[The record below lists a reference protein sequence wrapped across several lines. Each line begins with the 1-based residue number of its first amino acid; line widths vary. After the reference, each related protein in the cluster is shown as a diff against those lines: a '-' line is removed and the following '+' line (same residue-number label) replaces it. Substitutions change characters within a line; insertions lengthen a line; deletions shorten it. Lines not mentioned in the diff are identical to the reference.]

1 MARARRLQW
10 APMPTEPTGAKRLR
24 DLSAD
29 FQDGVGQRLR
39 TERERHGVSLREL
52 ARRLAISPSALSQ
65 IETGRSRP
73 SVGTLYA
80 IVSELD
86 MSLDELFG
94 SPRAAT
100 AVAPESD
107 AAASA
112 EERASLVQRRDERKG
127 LDLESGVRWERLTPT
142 PEHDADFLYVVYEV
156 GGASSRSGTHMRHMG
171 REYGLVLSG
180 RLRVTIGFDD
190 VHELGP
196 GDSIAFESSRPH
208 RLENAGSEP
217 VEAVWFVVGRAH
229 SDVRKIALDGP
240 GETDLESV

>member
-1 MARARRLQW
+1 
-10 APMPTEPTGAKRLR
+10 MPAEPTGAKRLR

-39 TERERHGVSLREL
+39 SERERHEVSLREL

-94 SPRAAT
+94 SPRAAE
-100 AVAPESD
+100 AAAPETAPPGSRE
-107 AAASA
+107 AG
-112 EERASLVQRRDERKG
+112 ASLVQRRDARRG
-127 LDLESGVRWERLTPT
+127 IDLESGVRWERLTPT
-142 PEHDADFLYVVYEV
+142 PEPDAEFLYVVYEV

-180 RLRVTIGFDD
+180 RLRVTIGFDEE
-190 VHELGP
+190 HELGP

-208 RLENAGSEP
+208 RLENAGDEP
-217 VEAVWFVVGRAH
+217 VEAIWFVVGRSH
-229 SDVRKIALDGP
+229 SDVRKLALDAAIMP
-240 GETDLESV
+240 ASDPA